1 MVEEYDL
8 DGNGKLDGEE
18 RAIYLEDRRRKM
30 EDEDAKRDAQRN
42 RT

>member
-8 DGNGKLDGEE
+8 DGNGKLDAEE

-30 EDEDAKRDAQRN
+30 EEDELID
-42 RT
+42 